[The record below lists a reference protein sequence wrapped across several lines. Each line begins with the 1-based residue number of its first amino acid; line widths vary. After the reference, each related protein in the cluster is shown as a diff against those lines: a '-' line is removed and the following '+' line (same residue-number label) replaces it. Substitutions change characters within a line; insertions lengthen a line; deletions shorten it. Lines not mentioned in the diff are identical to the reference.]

1 MKGIVMT
8 VLGTHALSL
17 SFGDKDILKNI
28 SFSLNEG
35 DKLGV
40 VGVNGAGKTSLF
52 RLLTGEYVPSEGEI
66 FIAKAHTVGILRQDE
81 ATSPAVGEVP
91 LLDYVLESASDLL
104 SLEAEIN
111 EKERALAKAE
121 WEEDVLHLSA
131 QLSALH
137 ERFAAEGGTTFRARA
152 RGMLLHMGFTEE
164 DLLRPVSSLS
174 GGQHTRLA
182 LAKLLTSPPDI
193 LLLDE
198 PTNHLDIDALVWLEA
213 FLKEYPKTL
222 LVISHDRYFLDKVTN
237 KTLMLSDTHAKLYPA
252 AYTVAKQMQSDDEA
266 AQDKRY
272 REQRKII
279 ARIEANIEFQRRCGQ
294 AHNFVTIRAKQ
305 KQLDRME
312 KVEAVKGP
320 ARTVH
325 FSFKNEQLYSNEVLN
340 VDALSFSYG
349 GTPLLDRVSF
359 FVRKDERV
367 LLLGANG
374 TGKSTL
380 MKLLVGKLPPVSGD
394 IRFAED
400 ARIGYYDQETRS
412 FNEQK
417 TVFEELHDE
426 YPQKTVGEIRSALAL
441 FLFTGEDVDKPI
453 SALSGGERARL
464 TLAKLMLKPVSVL
477 LLDEPTNHL
486 DIGSREALE
495 TALIAFPGT
504 VLAVSHDRYFIDRVA
519 TRLVE
524 LSPDAEG
531 GTKSYTPYE
540 DETAYAAYLRMR
552 EVARASTAEV
562 AEAQKNEGKE
572 SYEKMKRE
580 KAEARAEQKKL
591 AKAEKRIPEI
601 EEKIEALKTELY
613 GEAASD
619 YTRASAI
626 EEELTAL
633 EEELLSLYE
642 LVL

>member
-1 MKGIVMT
+1 MT
-8 VLGTHALSL
+8 VLSTHALSL
-17 SFGDKDILKNI
+17 SFGDKEILKNI

-52 RLLTGEYVPSEGEI
+52 RLLTGEYTPSAGDV
-66 FIAKAHTVGILRQDE
+66 FLAKERTLGVLRQDE
-81 ATSPAVGEVP
+81 AANPHMGERT
-91 LLDYVLESASDLL
+91 LFDYVLLSYGELL
-104 SLEAEIN
+104 SLEAQIARE
-111 EKERALAKAE
+111 ETALAAAE
-121 WEEDVLHLSA
+121 GEDEVMRLSA
-131 QLSALH
+131 SLSRLH
-137 ERFAAEGGTTFRARA
+137 ERFSALGGMTFRSHA
-152 RGMLLHMGFTEE
+152 RGMLLHMGFAEE
-164 DLLRPVSSLS
+164 DLNRPVSSLS
-174 GGQHTRLA
+174 GGQVTRLA
-182 LAKLLTSPPDI
+182 LAKLLASAPDV

-198 PTNHLDIDALVWLEA
+198 PTNHLDIDALMWLED
-213 FLKEYPKTL
+213 FLASYPKTV
-222 LVISHDRYFLDKVTN
+222 LVISHDRYFLDKVTA
-237 KTLMLSDTHAKLYPA
+237 KTLMISDGGAKLYPKS
-252 AYTVAKQMQSDDEA
+252 YTEAKQMQAEDEA

-312 KVEAVKGP
+312 KVDAVKGP

-325 FSFKNEQLYSNEVLN
+325 FSFKNEQLYSQEVLSVEN
-340 VDALSFSYG
+340 LKFSYG
-349 GTPLLDRVSF
+349 REALLSDLSF
-359 FVRKDERV
+359 EVRRDERV

-380 MKLLVGKLPPVSGD
+380 MKLLVGKLMPDGGR
-394 IRFAED
+394 IRFADD
-400 ARIGYYDQETRS
+400 AKIGYYDQETRS
-412 FNEQK
+412 FHEDK

-453 SALSGGERARL
+453 RALSGGERARL

-519 TRLVE
+519 TRIVE
-524 LSPDAEG
+524 LCPTAEKG
-531 GTKSYTPYE
+531 SRSYTPYE
-540 DETAYAAYLRMR
+540 DETAYAAHLRMR
-552 EVARASTAEV
+552 AEREM
-562 AEAQKNEGKE
+562 AEKYEAPAPKSEGKE
-572 SYEKMKRE
+572 SYEKKKRE
-580 KAEARAEQKKL
+580 EAATRAARRKRERAET
-591 AKAEKRIPEI
+591 RIPVVEERI
-601 EEKIEALKTELY
+601 EELKAELY
-613 GEAASD
+613 GSAATD
-619 YTRASAI
+619 YTRAAAI
-626 EEELTAL
+626 EEELSSL
-633 EEELLSLYE
+633 DEELLSLYE
-642 LVL
+642 LVMDEEE

>member
-1 MKGIVMT
+1 MT
-8 VLGTHALSL
+8 VLSTHALAL
-17 SFGDKDILKNI
+17 SFGDKEILKDI

-35 DKLGV
+35 DRLGV

-52 RLLTGEYVPSEGEI
+52 RLLTGEYAPSAGNV
-66 FIAKAHTVGILRQDE
+66 FLAKERTVGVLRQDE
-81 ATSPAVGEVP
+81 AANISLGERT
-91 LLDYVLESASDLL
+91 LLEYVLMSYGELL
-104 SLEAEIN
+104 ALEERI
-111 EKERALAKAE
+111 EQEERALAKAE
-121 WEEDVLHLSA
+121 WEEDVMRLSA
-131 QLSALH
+131 SLARLH
-137 ERFAAEGGTTFRARA
+137 ERFAAEGGTTFRSHA
-152 RGMLLHMGFTEE
+152 RGMLLHMGFSEE
-164 DLLRPVSSLS
+164 ELSRPVSSLS
-174 GGQHTRLA
+174 GGQVTRLA
-182 LAKLLTSPPDI
+182 LAKLLATAPDI

-198 PTNHLDIDALVWLEA
+198 PTNHLDIDALVWLED
-213 FLKEYPKTL
+213 FLASYPKTV
-222 LVISHDRYFLDKVTN
+222 LVISHDRYFLDKVTT
-237 KTLMLSDTHAKLYPA
+237 KTLMLSDGRAKLYPKS
-252 AYTVAKQMQSDDEA
+252 YTEAKQMQAEDEA

-305 KQLDRME
+305 KQLDRMD

-325 FSFKNEQLYSNEVLN
+325 FSFQNEQLYSQEVLN
-340 VDALSFSYG
+340 VDNLGFSYG
-349 GTPLLDRVSF
+349 REALLSGLSF
-359 FVRKDERV
+359 GVRRDERV

-380 MKLLVGKLPPVSGD
+380 MKLLVGKLPPSVGR
-394 IRFAED
+394 IRFADD
-400 ARIGYYDQETRS
+400 AKIGYYDQETRS
-412 FNEQK
+412 FHEEK

-453 SALSGGERARL
+453 RALSGGERARL

-519 TRLVE
+519 TRLIE
-524 LSPDAEG
+524 LCPEAESG
-531 GTKSYTPYE
+531 ARSYTPFE
-540 DETAYAAYLRMR
+540 DETAYAAFLRVRAER
-552 EVARASTAEV
+552 ETQART
-562 AEAQKNEGKE
+562 EAPAPKSEGKE
-572 SYEKMKRE
+572 SYEKKKKEEAALRAARRRRE
-580 KAEARAEQKKL
+580 KAEI
-591 AKAEKRIPEI
+591 RIPEI
-601 EEKIEALKTELY
+601 EEKIEKLKEELY
-613 GEAASD
+613 GSAATD

-626 EEELTAL
+626 EEEISAL
-633 EEELLSLYE
+633 DEELLSLYE
-642 LVL
+642 LVMDGEL

>member
-1 MKGIVMT
+1 MT
-8 VLGTHALSL
+8 VLSTHALAL
-17 SFGDKDILKNI
+17 SFGDKEIIKDI

-35 DKLGV
+35 DRLGV

-52 RLLTGEYVPSEGEI
+52 RLLTGEYTPSAGAV
-66 FIAKAHTVGILRQDE
+66 FLAKERTVGILRQDE
-81 ATSPAVGEVP
+81 AANLTLGERT
-91 LLDYVLESASDLL
+91 LLDYVLMSYGELL
-104 SLEAEIN
+104 SLEERI
-111 EKERALAKAE
+111 EKEEAALAKAE
-121 WEEDVLHLSA
+121 WEEDVMRLSA
-131 QLSALH
+131 SLARLH
-137 ERFAAEGGTTFRARA
+137 ERFAKEGGTTFRSHA
-152 RGMLLHMGFTEE
+152 RGMLLHMGFSEE
-164 DLLRPVSSLS
+164 ELSRPVSSLS
-174 GGQHTRLA
+174 GGQVTRLA
-182 LAKLLTSPPDI
+182 LAKLLATAPDI

-198 PTNHLDIDALVWLEA
+198 PTNHLDIDALVWLED
-213 FLKEYPKTL
+213 FLSSYPKTV
-222 LVISHDRYFLDKVTN
+222 LVISHDRYFLDKVTT
-237 KTLMLSDTHAKLYPA
+237 KTLMLSDGRAKLYPKP
-252 AYTVAKQMQSDDEA
+252 YTEAKQMQSDDEA

-325 FSFKNEQLYSNEVLN
+325 FSFQNEQLYSQEVLN
-340 VDALSFSYG
+340 VEDLGFSYG
-349 GTPLLDRVSF
+349 REALLSGLSF
-359 FVRKDERV
+359 GVRRDERV

-380 MKLLVGKLPPVSGD
+380 MKLLVGKLPPSSGH

-400 ARIGYYDQETRS
+400 AKIGYYDQETRS
-412 FNEQK
+412 FHEEK

-426 YPQKTVGEIRSALAL
+426 YPTKTVGEIRSALAL

-453 SALSGGERARL
+453 RALSGGERARL

-524 LSPDAEG
+524 LCPAAEHG
-531 GTKSYTPYE
+531 ARSYTPFE
-540 DETAYAAYLRMR
+540 EETAYAAFLRMR
-552 EVARASTAEV
+552 AAREAEV
-562 AEAQKNEGKE
+562 KLEAPAPKSEGKE
-572 SYEKMKRE
+572 SYEKRKKEEAALRSARRKRE
-580 KAEARAEQKKL
+580 KAEA
-591 AKAEKRIPEI
+591 RIPEI
-601 EEKIEALKTELY
+601 EEKIEELKKELY
-613 GEAASD
+613 GSAATD
-619 YTRASAI
+619 YTRAAAI
-626 EEELTAL
+626 EEELSAL
-633 EEELLSLYE
+633 DEELLSLYE
-642 LVL
+642 LVMGDEI

>member
-1 MKGIVMT
+1 MT
-8 VLGTHALSL
+8 VISTHELSL
-17 SFGDKDILKNI
+17 AFGDKEILNHI

-40 VGVNGAGKTSLF
+40 VGVNGAGKTTLF
-52 RLLTGEYVPSEGEI
+52 RLITGEYTPTDGEI
-66 FIAKAHTVGILRQDE
+66 FLAKDKTLGWLRQDE
-81 ATSPAVGEVP
+81 ASVPASRGES
-91 LLDYVLESASDLL
+91 LYDYVLSGY
-104 SLEAEIN
+104 AE
-111 EKERALAKAE
+111 ALALEEEIRETEAALAAAE
-121 WEEDVLHLSA
+121 WDEDVMRHSA
-131 QLSALH
+131 RLARLH
-137 ERFAAEGGTTFRARA
+137 ERFADAGGTTFRSMAK
-152 RGMLLHMGFTEE
+152 GLLLHMGFSEE
-164 DLLRPVSSLS
+164 EITRPVSTLS
-174 GGQHTRLA
+174 GGQVTRLA
-182 LAKLLTSPPDI
+182 LARLLASAPDV

-198 PTNHLDIDALVWLEA
+198 PTNHLDIDALLWLED
-213 FLKEYPKTL
+213 FLRNYPKTV
-222 LVISHDRYFLDKVTN
+222 LVISHDRYFLDKITN
-237 KTLMLSDTHAKLYPA
+237 KTLMISDTRAKLYPA
-252 AYTVAKQMQSDDEA
+252 AYTQAKQMQSEDEA

-325 FSFKNEQLYSNEVLN
+325 FSFRNEQLYSQEVLS
-340 VDALSFSYG
+340 VESLSFSYG
-349 GTPLLDRVSF
+349 REPLLREVSF
-359 FVRKDERV
+359 GVRKDERV

-380 MKLLVGKLPPVSGD
+380 MKLLVEKLTPTGGK

-400 ARIGYYDQETRS
+400 AKIGYYDQETRS
-412 FNEQK
+412 FHEDK

-426 YPQKTVGEIRSALAL
+426 YPKKTVGEIRSALAL

-486 DIGSREALE
+486 DIGSREARE

-504 VLAVSHDRYFIDRVA
+504 VIAVSHDRYFIDSVA

-524 LSPDAEG
+524 LAPDAEG
-531 GTKSYTPYE
+531 GVRSYTPYE
-540 DETAYAAYLRMR
+540 DETAYAAFLR
-552 EVARASTAEV
+552 ARTVEKAENKTV
-562 AEAQKNEGKE
+562 TPVKSEGKE
-572 SYEKMKRE
+572 SYEKKKRE
-580 KAEARAEQKKL
+580 EAEKRAAIRKKER
-591 AKAEKRIPEI
+591 AEKRIPEI
-601 EEKIEALKTELY
+601 EEKIETLKEELY
-613 GEAASD
+613 GSAATD
-619 YTRASAI
+619 YTRAAAI
-626 EEELTAL
+626 QEELEAL
-633 EEELLSLYE
+633 DGELLSLYE
-642 LVL
+642 LVMDDT

>member
-1 MKGIVMT
+1 MT
-8 VLGTHALSL
+8 VLSTHDLSL
-17 SFGDKDILKNI
+17 SFGEKEILKNI

-35 DKLGV
+35 DRLGV

-52 RLLTGEYVPSEGEI
+52 RLLTGEYVPSAGAV
-66 FIAKAHTVGILRQDE
+66 FLAKERTLGVLRQDE
-81 ATSPAVGEVP
+81 AVNPETGERT
-91 LLDYVLESASDLL
+91 LLDYVLSSYGELL
-104 SLEAEIN
+104 SLEGQIARE
-111 EKERALAKAE
+111 EAALAKAE
-121 WEEDVLHLSA
+121 WNEDVMRLSTSLA
-131 QLSALH
+131 RLH
-137 ERFAAEGGTTFRARA
+137 ERFVAKGGMTFRSHA
-152 RGMLLHMGFTEE
+152 RGMLLHMGFSEE
-164 DLLRPVSSLS
+164 ELMRPVGSLS
-174 GGQHTRLA
+174 GGQVTRLA
-182 LAKLLTSPPDI
+182 LAKLLASTPDV

-198 PTNHLDIDALVWLEA
+198 PTNHLDIDALVWLEE
-213 FLKEYPKTL
+213 FLRIYPKTV
-222 LVISHDRYFLDKVTN
+222 LVISHDRYFLDKVTT
-237 KTLMLSDTHAKLYPA
+237 KTLMISDGAARLYPKS
-252 AYTVAKQMQSDDEA
+252 YTEAKQMQAEDEA

-272 REQRKII
+272 REQKKII

-325 FSFKNEQLYSNEVLN
+325 FSFQNEQLYSQEVLS
-340 VDALSFSYG
+340 VTELDFSYG
-349 GTPLLDRVSF
+349 ANALLKKVSF
-359 FVRKDERV
+359 EIRRDERV

-380 MKLLVGKLPPVSGD
+380 MKLLTGKLMPDGGR

-400 ARIGYYDQETRS
+400 AKIGYYDQETRS
-412 FNEQK
+412 FHEDK

-453 SALSGGERARL
+453 KALSGGERARL

-524 LSPDAEG
+524 LYPAAEK
-531 GTKSYTPYE
+531 GTRSYTPFE
-540 DETAYAAYLRMR
+540 DETAYAAFLRTRAER
-552 EVARASTAEV
+552 EATAKT
-562 AEAQKNEGKE
+562 EAPVQKSEGKE
-572 SYEKMKRE
+572 SYEKKKRE
-580 KAEARAEQKKL
+580 EAVARAARKKLERAQARIPVVEAR
-591 AKAEKRIPEI
+591 I
-601 EEKIEALKTELY
+601 EELKTELY
-613 GEAASD
+613 GSAATD
-619 YTRASAI
+619 YTRAAAI
-626 EEELTAL
+626 EEELSSL
-633 EEELLSLYE
+633 DEELLSLYE
-642 LVL
+642 LVMENEA

>member
-1 MKGIVMT
+1 MT
-8 VLGTHALSL
+8 VLSTHELSL
-17 SFGDKDILKNI
+17 SFGDRTILNKI

-52 RLLTGEYVPSEGEI
+52 RLLGAEYAPTGGEVY
-66 FIAKAHTVGILRQDE
+66 IAREKTLGWLRQDE
-81 ATSPAVGEVP
+81 AVSPANAS
-91 LLDYVLESASDLL
+91 LSLYDYVLSSYGDLL
-104 SLEAEIN
+104 SLE
-111 EKERALAKAE
+111 ERIAAQEEVLAKAT
-121 WEEDVLHLSA
+121 EEAEILQLSA
-131 QLSALH
+131 RLSALH
-137 ERFAAEGGTTFRARA
+137 EQLAKAGGATFRSMA
-152 RGMLLHMGFTEE
+152 RGMLLHMGFSEQE
-164 DLLRPVSSLS
+164 LSRPVGSLS

-182 LAKLLTSPPDI
+182 LAKLLAAAPDI

-198 PTNHLDIDALVWLEA
+198 PTNHLDIEALLWLEE
-213 FLKEYPKTL
+213 FLAAYPKTV
-222 LVISHDRYFLDKVTN
+222 LVISHDRYFLDKVTQ
-237 KTLMLSDTHAKLYPA
+237 KTLILGDTRAKLYPFP
-252 AYTVAKQMQSDDEA
+252 YTGAKQQQAADDA

-272 REQRKII
+272 REQQKII

-312 KVEAVKGP
+312 RVDAVKGP
-320 ARTVH
+320 ARTVR
-325 FSFKNEQLYSNEVLN
+325 FSFESETLYSQEVLT
-340 VDALSFSYG
+340 VEHLAFSYGSAPLIDDLSFS
-349 GTPLLDRVSF
+349 
-359 FVRKDERV
+359 VRKDERV

-380 MKLLVGKLPPVSGD
+380 MKLLVEKLSPDGGR

-400 ARIGYYDQETRS
+400 ARVGYYDQETRS
-412 FNEQK
+412 FHEEK

-453 SALSGGERARL
+453 RALSGGERARL

-519 TRLVE
+519 TRLIE
-524 LSPDAEG
+524 LSPAVEG
-531 GTKSYTPYE
+531 GCRSYTPYE
-540 DETAYAAYLRMR
+540 DETAYAAFLRTR
-552 EVARASTAEV
+552 EQERAQTASLV
-562 AEAQKNEGKE
+562 PLTKTDAKE
-572 SYEKMKRE
+572 SYEKQKKE
-580 KAEARAEQKKL
+580 QAALRAEQKKRERAE
-591 AKAEKRIPEI
+591 AKIPILEADIAAKR
-601 EEKIEALKTELY
+601 AELY
-613 GEAASD
+613 GDAATD
-619 YTRASAI
+619 YARAA
-626 EEELTAL
+626 ELEQTLAAL

-642 LVL
+642 IVMSE